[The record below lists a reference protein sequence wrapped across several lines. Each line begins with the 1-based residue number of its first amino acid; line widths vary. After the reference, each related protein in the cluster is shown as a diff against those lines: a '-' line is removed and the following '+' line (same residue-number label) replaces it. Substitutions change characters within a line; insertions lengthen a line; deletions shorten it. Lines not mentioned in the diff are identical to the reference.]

1 MAQPPA
7 PGEPLAEGLNRLL
20 EDLVRD
26 GWLMGMNA
34 GLDPAMARM
43 DPQTGVF
50 CRAYFCRLVEVAVE
64 DAQRGR
70 SRIGDGPESGNVA
83 LLAVRFHGWWEHSE
97 PDRPDDA
104 RSVAEA
110 LSSVLRADDALGRLD
125 EDTFA
130 LLLRG
135 CPDEMLTAIERR
147 CVEVVG
153 RHAVEQGRGTWVAAS
168 SCVIRWEHQSGAE
181 LLDQALS
188 GLLQ

>member
-1 MAQPPA
+1 MGQSSEPGKQP
-7 PGEPLAEGLNRLL
+7 AEGLNRLL

-43 DPQTGVF
+43 DSQTGVF
-50 CRAYFCRLVEVAVE
+50 CRAYFCKLVEVAVE
-64 DAQRGR
+64 DAGRGR
-70 SRIGDGPESGNVA
+70 ARIGDGPEAGNVA
-83 LLAVRFHGWWEHSE
+83 VLAVRFHGWWEHDE
-97 PDRPDDA
+97 AERPAVA

-110 LSSVLRADDALGRLD
+110 LGSVLRADDALGRLD
-125 EDTFA
+125 DDTFA

-135 CPDEMLTAIERR
+135 CPDEMLSAIERR

-153 RHAVEQGRGTWVAAS
+153 RHAVEQGRGSWVAAS
-168 SCVIRWEHQSGAE
+168 SCVVRWEEQSGSE
-181 LLDQALS
+181 LVTQALG

>member
-1 MAQPPA
+1 MSQPPT
-7 PGEPLAEGLNRLL
+7 PGEPPTEGLSRLL

-43 DPQTGVF
+43 DGQTGVF
-50 CRAYFCRLVEVAVE
+50 CRAYFAKLVEVAVE
-64 DAQRGR
+64 DAGRGR
-70 SRIGDGPESGNVA
+70 CRVGDGPEAGNVA
-83 LLAVRFHGWWEHSE
+83 VLAVRFHGWWEHDE
-97 PDRPDDA
+97 AERPEVA

-110 LSSVLRADDALGRLD
+110 LGSVLRADDSLGRLD
-125 EDTFA
+125 DDTFA

-135 CPDEMLTAIERR
+135 CPEGMLEAIERR

-153 RHAVEQGRGTWVAAS
+153 KHAVEQGRGTWVAAS
-168 SCVIRWEHQSGAE
+168 SCVVRWDGEGRGD
-181 LLDQALS
+181 LLEQALG